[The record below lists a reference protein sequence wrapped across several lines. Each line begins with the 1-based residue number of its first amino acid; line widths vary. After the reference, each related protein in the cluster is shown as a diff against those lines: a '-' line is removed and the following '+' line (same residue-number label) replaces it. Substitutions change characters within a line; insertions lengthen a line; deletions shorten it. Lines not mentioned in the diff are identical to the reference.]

1 MKPIYC
7 NTASITNNEK
17 SGEVCISF
25 THIYNEHKMSLS
37 GGSMTDVSM
46 PVVSEEACIVMNRGS
61 FLALKKLVDE
71 IASQILSQP
80 GN

>member
-7 NTASITNNEK
+7 NTASITNNK
-17 SGEVCISF
+17 KTGEISISF
-25 THIYNEHKMSLS
+25 THIYNEHKMSVA

-46 PVVSEEACIVMNRGS
+46 PVVCEEACVVMNRGS

-71 IASQILSQP
+71 SAGQILQQP
-80 GN
+80 T

>member
-7 NTASITNNEK
+7 NTASITNNKK
-17 SGEVCISF
+17 SGEVSISF
-25 THIYNEHKMSLS
+25 THIYNEHKMSVT

-71 IASQILSQP
+71 IAGQIQKQQNP
-80 GN
+80 

>member
-7 NTASITNNEK
+7 NTASITNNKK

>member
-1 MKPIYC
+1 
-7 NTASITNNEK
+7 
-17 SGEVCISF
+17 
-25 THIYNEHKMSLS
+25 MSVA

-46 PVVSEEACIVMNRGS
+46 PVVCEEACIVMNRGS

-71 IASQILSQP
+71 IAAQITGQQ

>member
-7 NTASITNNEK
+7 NTASITNNK
-17 SGEVCISF
+17 KTGEISISF
-25 THIYNEHKMSLS
+25 THIYNEHKMSVA

-46 PVVSEEACIVMNRGS
+46 PVVCEEACVVMNRGS

-71 IASQILSQP
+71 IAAQILQQP
-80 GN
+80 T

>member
-7 NTASITNNEK
+7 NTASITNNK
-17 SGEVCISF
+17 KTGEVCLSF
-25 THIYNEHKMSLS
+25 SHVYNEHKMSIA

-46 PVVSEEACIVMNRGS
+46 PVVSEEASVVMSRGS

-71 IASQILSQP
+71 IAGQITGQ
-80 GN
+80 GT

>member
-7 NTASITNNEK
+7 NTASITNNK
-17 SGEVCISF
+17 KTGEICISF
-25 THIYNEHKMSLS
+25 SHVYNEHKMSIA

-46 PVVSEEACIVMNRGS
+46 PVVSEEANVVMSRGS

-71 IASQILSQP
+71 IAGQITGQ
-80 GN
+80 GG

>member
-7 NTASITNNEK
+7 NTASITNNK
-17 SGEVCISF
+17 KTGEISISF
-25 THIYNEHKMSLS
+25 THIYNEHKMSVA

-46 PVVSEEACIVMNRGS
+46 PVVCEEACVVMNRGS

-71 IASQILSQP
+71 IAGQILQQP
-80 GN
+80 T

>member
-7 NTASITNNEK
+7 NTASISNNNK
-17 SGEVCISF
+17 TGEVCISF
-25 THIYNEHKMSLS
+25 NHIYNEHKMSVT

-46 PVVSEEACIVMNRGS
+46 PVVSEEASVVMSRGS

-71 IASQILSQP
+71 IAGQIQQRN
-80 GN
+80 G